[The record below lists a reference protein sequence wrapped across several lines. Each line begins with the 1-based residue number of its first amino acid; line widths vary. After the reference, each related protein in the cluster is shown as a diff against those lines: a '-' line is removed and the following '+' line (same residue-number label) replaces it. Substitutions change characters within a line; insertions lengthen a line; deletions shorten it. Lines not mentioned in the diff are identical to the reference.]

1 MPDKI
6 ITKPINIDQ
15 AVALRNSNWWQHMES
30 KDIVKFQLF
39 IGELSM
45 PFDILHTL
53 TETVLGRPIYPYE
66 FGPDGRLQQE
76 FLGLFDESIPSFDEL
91 VLLLPEDKKKPLEE

>member
-6 ITKPINIDQ
+6 ITKPINIGQ
-15 AVALRNSNWWQHMES
+15 AIALRNSNWWQSMES

-45 PFDILHTL
+45 PFNILHTL
-53 TETVLGRPIYPYE
+53 TEAVLGRPIYPYE

-76 FLGLFDESIPSFDEL
+76 FLDLFSEPMPSFDEL
-91 VLLLPEDKKKPLEE
+91 VLLLPDNKKALLE